1 MPKCDNSNQK
11 WKPFVLFFPYLCS
24 SPLVNAY
31 VIVKTVILTQIGLI
45 GAVVLLIRN
54 QMGKNHISN
63 NCVFHLFLAYGQNS
77 KTCYDEP
84 SLNSFPLNFNI
95 PITEESRE
103 ANNAVTHVR
112 IAYRLFVPC
121 FVVLFLIFVCV
132 GHCLT
137 NFSRE
142 RVLGRYSGKILSLI
156 LQEGVFILFYFFFA
170 R

>member
-1 MPKCDNSNQK
+1 
-11 WKPFVLFFPYLCS
+11 
-24 SPLVNAY
+24 
-31 VIVKTVILTQIGLI
+31 
-45 GAVVLLIRN
+45 
-54 QMGKNHISN
+54 MGKNHISN
-63 NCVFHLFLAYGQNS
+63 NCVFHLFLAYGQNL

-95 PITEESRE
+95 PTTEESRE

-112 IAYRLFVPC
+112 IAYRLFVPW

-156 LQEGVFILFYFFFA
+156 LQEGVFILFYFIFLRVNSGRISQKVQNETRSAVSKDGFFPNPLSINVITKSA
-170 R
+170 CPRDLIRR